1 MNNNKHALFSY
12 SSILSLQQSELFKT
26 TNAVLKKAER
36 IMLLAF
42 LYFITF
48 GVFTLTTYSKVT
60 KSAEENSILSFQYFA
75 CEKNGRNNTCSDENI
90 ERNPAITTISLIL
103 LGVFPAFHL
112 VYAITLQE
120 LKAYARHIRGYLK
133 GLEQFVYKK

>member
-1 MNNNKHALFSY
+1 MLSFPILAF
-12 SSILSLQQSELFKT
+12 LSLQQNELFKT

-42 LYFITF
+42 LYYITF

-60 KSAEENSILSFQYFA
+60 KSAEQIGILSFQYLE
-75 CEKNGRNNTCSDENI
+75 CEKNGRNNTCSDDNI
-90 ERNPAITTISLIL
+90 EKNPAITTISFIL
-103 LGVFPAFHL
+103 LGVFPVFHL
-112 VYAITLQE
+112 VYATTFQE